1 MTVITWDT
9 DEQLNDCHVGYTF
22 LFALL
27 QLYFLINEKIEVILS
42 SGYKLAAQTMR
53 ATWKNSTSNWKNMPY
68 QMLISLRYHYQCC

>member
-9 DEQLNDCHVGYTF
+9 NEQLNDCHVGYTF

-42 SGYKLAAQTMR
+42 SGYKLASQAMR
-53 ATWKNSTSNWKNMPY
+53 ASWKIQLLTGKP
-68 QMLISLRYHYQCC
+68 